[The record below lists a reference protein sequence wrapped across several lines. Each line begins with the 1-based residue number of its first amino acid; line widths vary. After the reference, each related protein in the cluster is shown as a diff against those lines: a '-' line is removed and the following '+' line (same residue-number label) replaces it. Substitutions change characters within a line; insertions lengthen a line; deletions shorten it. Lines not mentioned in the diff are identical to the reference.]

1 MFKIFFLSEFK
12 SALKRP
18 MIYIFLGLITL
29 LVFGATVS
37 NNIQIGGAIGNV
49 YKNSPSVITMFSTIM
64 TLFSLL
70 IATAFFNN
78 AALKDYSSNFNEIL
92 FSTPLTKFGYFFGRF
107 FAALILG
114 TIPVLGVFLGIL
126 LGTWLGPALGWVDA
140 DRFGP
145 FFIETFINNYFLFI
159 LPNIFFAGTII
170 FAMAN
175 KWRSTTISFV
185 GVLMIIIAYIIAGTL
200 LSDIDNETLA
210 ALTDSF
216 GIRAYSVYSKYFT
229 VLEKNTLS
237 PSFSGLLLLN
247 RIIWLTIGFII
258 LTFSYLRF
266 SFQEKN
272 KKVKKSKEKKGEE
285 IRSFGLPKLN
295 PIFNKSTEWAQFKSF
310 FYTNLLSITKSVT
323 FKILF
328 VFSLILLISTLYG
341 GFESFGL
348 QSYPLTYK
356 MLDAINSSTFIFVII
371 ILVFF
376 SGELIWR
383 DRDSKINE
391 VIDSTTYTSVVS
403 LFAKYFSLIAVVGI
417 LQFFFVVIS
426 VIYQL
431 AKGYTQL
438 ELDLYLL
445 NFIYNKLP
453 MVMVWSGIMIMIQ
466 VLINQKYIAY
476 FVSIL
481 VVFVSSMILGAL
493 EIESNMLFIAGGPS
507 LQYSDMNSFG
517 PGLQGAMWFNIYW
530 VLFALITLQIAA
542 LFWNRGTQ
550 TSIKERFQLAKK
562 QTPKPFKLI
571 LTGNLSVWF
580 LVASFIFYNTQILNT
595 YKTSD
600 ETLDLREKYE
610 RTYKKYEHINMPKVT
625 DAKYFVDIFPHK
637 RDVYVKVLFTLKN
650 EGKTPIDSI
659 HYNIDDSWK
668 TEINIPSSKLVYNDE
683 ELDYHIY
690 QLDKPLQVGDSI
702 NIEIKTKYITKGFKN
717 GRGNTGIVDN
727 GTFLNNFEILPTMG
741 YNPSYEIRDKH
752 IRKKVGLP
760 KKERM
765 PKLER
770 NCTSHC
776 MSNYL
781 TNGKSD
787 YINVETVISTA
798 TDQIAVAPG
807 SLVKEWKKDGRNY
820 YRYKLD
826 HISQH
831 FLSFVSAKYE
841 VKTRKWNGV
850 DIEVYYDKKHEVNT
864 DMMLDA
870 VERSLKYYT
879 ENYGPYYHKQC
890 RVIEFPRYAT
900 FAQAFPGT
908 MPYSESFGFIYNLE
922 DKSENNVVDAV
933 IAHEMS
939 HQWWAHQVVGA
950 DMQGGTMLSESFAEY
965 SSLMTMKSITEN
977 PMKMRDFLKYD
988 HNRYLR
994 GRSGELESEQPLY
1007 KVENQMYIH
1016 YGKGSAILYALQD
1029 YIGEDK
1035 VNLALHN
1042 FLEEFKYRKP
1052 PYPTSYDFL
1061 KHLEPQVPD
1070 SMKYL
1075 ITDWFK
1081 EITLYDNRLKEARYT
1096 KLENG
1101 KYQVSMDVESYKIK
1115 ADTIGKET
1123 KVTINDWVDIGVFS
1137 DKDEKHLMYQKRVK
1151 FDKDKLSF
1159 TFVVDSLPVKAAV
1172 DPRHLLIDRIYKD
1185 NFKTVKEAK

>member
-1 MFKIFFLSEFK
+1 MFKTFFLSELK

-18 MIYIFLGLITL
+18 MIYIFFSLIAL
-29 LVFGATVS
+29 MVFGATVS
-37 NNIQIGGAIGNV
+37 NSIQIGGAIGNV

-64 TLFSLL
+64 TLFGLL

-78 AALKDYSSNFNEIL
+78 AALKDYNSNFNEIL

-114 TIPVLGVFLGIL
+114 TIPLLGVFFGVV
-126 LGTWLGPALGWVDA
+126 LGTWLGPLFGVIDA

-145 FFIETFINNYFLFI
+145 FFIETFINNYLLFI
-159 LPNIFFAGTII
+159 LPNVFFAGSIVY
-170 FAMAN
+170 AMAN

-185 GVLMIIIAYIIAGTL
+185 GVLLIIVAYIVAGTFA
-200 LSDIDNETLA
+200 SDIDNETIA

-216 GIRAYSVYSKYFT
+216 GIRAYAVYSKYFT

-237 PSFSGLLLLN
+237 PSFSGLLLYN
-247 RIIWLTIGFII
+247 RILWVSIGFVI
-258 LTFSYLRF
+258 LIVSYFKF

-272 KKVKKSKEKKGEE
+272 KKIKTSKERKQKEGL
-285 IRSFGLPKLN
+285 SFNLPKLN
-295 PIFNKSTEWAQFKSF
+295 PVFDKKTEWLQFKSF
-310 FYTNLLSITKSVT
+310 FYTNFLSIVKSVT

-341 GFESFGL
+341 GFEAFGL

-356 MLDAINSSTFIFVII
+356 MLDAISGSTFIFVII

-383 DRDSKINE
+383 DRENKINE
-391 VIDSTTYTSVVS
+391 VIDSTSYTSFIS
-403 LFAKYFSLIAVVGI
+403 LFAKFFSLISVIVI
-417 LQFFFVVIS
+417 LKFFFILIS
-426 VIYQL
+426 IVYQL
-431 AKGYTQL
+431 ANGYTQL
-438 ELDLYLL
+438 ELHLYLL
-445 NFIYNKLP
+445 DFIYQDLP
-453 MVMVWSGIMIMIQ
+453 MLMVWSGIMIMIQ

-476 FVSIL
+476 FISIL
-481 VVFVSSMILGAL
+481 VVFVSGMILGML
-493 EIESNMLFIAGGPS
+493 DIESNMLFFGGKPS
-507 LQYSDMNSFG
+507 LLYSDMNVFG
-517 PGLQGAMWFNIYW
+517 PGLKGAMWFNIYW
-530 VLFALITLQIAA
+530 ILFALIALQIAA
-542 LFWNRGTQ
+542 VFWNRGTQ
-550 TSIKERFQLAKK
+550 TSLKERFQLAKK
-562 QTPKPFKLI
+562 QTPKPFKIILI
-571 LTGNLSVWF
+571 GNVSLWV
-580 LVASFIFYNTQILNT
+580 LVATFVFYNTQILNT
-595 YKTSD
+595 YRTSD
-600 ETLDLREKYE
+600 EMLDLQEKYE
-610 RTYKKYEHINMPKVT
+610 RTYKKYEHINMPKVI
-625 DAKYFVDIFPHK
+625 DAKYFIDIFPHQ

-650 EGKTPIDSI
+650 EGKSVIDSI

-668 TEINIPSSKLVYNDE
+668 TEISIPNSKLVLDDE
-683 ELDYHIY
+683 ELSYQIY
-690 QLDKPLQVGDSI
+690 RLEKPLEIGDSI
-702 NIEIKTKYITKGFKN
+702 NIEIKTQYITEGFEN
-717 GRGNTGIVDN
+717 GRGNTSIVDN
-727 GTFLNNFEILPTMG
+727 GTFLNNFDVVPVMG

-760 KKERM
+760 QKERM

-770 NCTSHC
+770 NCTSNC

-781 TNGKSD
+781 TDGKSD

-798 TDQIAVAPG
+798 SDQIAVAPG
-807 SLVKEWKKDGRNY
+807 SLIKQWKQDGRNY

-831 FLSFVSAKYE
+831 FLSFVSANYE
-841 VKTRKWNGV
+841 VKTRRWNGV
-850 DIEVYYDKKHEVNT
+850 DIEVYFDKKHSVNI

-879 ENYGPYYHKQC
+879 KNYGPYYHKQC

-922 DKSENNVVDAV
+922 DKSENNIVDAV

-950 DMQGGTMLSESFAEY
+950 NMQGGTMLSESFAEY
-965 SSLMTMKSITEN
+965 SSLMTMKSITDN

-1016 YGKGSAILYALQD
+1016 YGKGSVILYALQD

-1042 FLEEFKYRKP
+1042 FLEEFKYKKP
-1052 PYPTSYDFL
+1052 PYPTSYDFM
-1061 KHLEPQVPD
+1061 KYLEPQVPD
-1070 SMKYL
+1070 SLKYL
-1075 ITDWFK
+1075 ITDWFQ
-1081 EITLYDNRLKEARYT
+1081 EITLYDNRLKEATYK
-1096 KLENG
+1096 KLEDG
-1101 KYQVSMDVESYKIK
+1101 KYQVNLEVESFKIK
-1115 ADTIGKET
+1115 ADTIGNET
-1123 KVTINDWVDIGVFS
+1123 RVAINDWIDIGVFS
-1137 DKDEKHLMYQKRVK
+1137 DKDEKHLMFQKRVK
-1151 FDKDKLSF
+1151 FDRENLSF
-1159 TFVVDSLPVKAAV
+1159 SFMLDSLPVKAAI
-1172 DPRHLLIDRIYKD
+1172 DPRHILIDRIYSD
-1185 NFKTVKEAK
+1185 NFKTVKEVD